1 MIETPDY
8 IKNLVPYSPGNKF
21 KNKPASAKKLINLAS
36 NENPNGPSPEARDAL
51 NRMSVM
57 LSRYPDTVSQRLVSR
72 ISEKYNISNNR
83 IICGHG
89 SESLLENI
97 IHSFS
102 GDESE
107 ILTTKGT
114 FIGIYVST
122 QKLRKKLIAVPLKNY
137 GFDLDAILAHISKET
152 RIIYIANPNSPTG
165 TFISKSD
172 FGSFMDTVPGNV
184 LVVLDEAYILYAA
197 KQEGYFT
204 GLDLDHEN
212 LIVLRTFSKSHG
224 LAGLRVGFGYVPEE
238 LVTTLYKVK
247 LPFEPNIVA
256 QIAAE
261 YAINDDRFVDQT
273 IVVNADMLNLMINAF
288 DRMSIPYVT
297 PSANFVM
304 ILFPNK
310 EMASNFCEACQEYGI
325 IVRHVSSFG
334 IENGV
339 RISTGTER
347 ETRYFLEILE
357 KVYPELS
364 VEKVE

>member
-8 IKNLVPYSPGNKF
+8 IKNLVPYSPGNRF
-21 KNKPASAKKLINLAS
+21 KNEPAVEKKLINLAS
-36 NENPNGPSPEARDAL
+36 NENPIGPSPEARDAL
-51 NRMSVM
+51 NRMSVI

-72 ISEKYNISNNR
+72 ISEKYNLPNNR

-89 SESLLENI
+89 VESLLENI

-102 GDESE
+102 GDNSE
-107 ILTTKGT
+107 ILTTEGT

-122 QKLRKKLIAVPLKNY
+122 QKLRKKLIVVPLKNY
-137 GFDLDAILAHISKET
+137 GFDLDAIRAHISKET
-152 RIIYIANPNSPTG
+152 GIIYIANPNSPTG
-165 TFISKSD
+165 TFFPKGD
-172 FGSFMDTVPGNV
+172 FESFMSKVPDNV

-197 KQEGYFT
+197 NQEGYFT
-204 GLDLDHEN
+204 GLDFDHEN
-212 LIVLRTFSKSHG
+212 LIVLRSFSKSHG
-224 LAGLRVGFGYVPEE
+224 LAGLRIGFGYVPEQ
-238 LVTTLYKVK
+238 LIPTLYKVK

-273 IVVNADMLNLMINAF
+273 IALNAEMLNLMIKAF
-288 DRMSIPYVT
+288 DRMSITYVT
-297 PSANFVM
+297 PSANFVL

-310 EMASNFCEACQEYGI
+310 DAASNFCEACQEHGI

-334 IENGV
+334 IDNGV
-339 RISTGTER
+339 RISTGTES
-347 ETRYFLEILE
+347 ETRYFLEVLE
-357 KVYPELS
+357 KVYPEVG